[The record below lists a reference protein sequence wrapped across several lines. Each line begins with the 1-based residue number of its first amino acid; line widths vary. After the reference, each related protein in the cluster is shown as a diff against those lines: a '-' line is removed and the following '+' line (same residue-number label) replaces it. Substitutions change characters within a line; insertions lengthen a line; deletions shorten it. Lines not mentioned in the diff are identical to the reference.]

1 MNLVTS
7 IYKIE
12 DINLLKDY
20 LDYALINVPKYSIN
34 YKDIDVDKAVKLCD
48 ENNIKVILSINRIM
62 HPGDLN
68 NVEELINKYKD
79 KDVLF
84 YIADLGVLNI
94 LKKYDLLNKVI
105 YNPETMITNYLDLKL
120 YNDMVLACGVSNEI
134 TLEDLKLMY
143 DKTNSNIFYQG
154 FGLRL
159 MFYSRRKLI
168 SLYGNKNNTTYP
180 KENVYLREITR
191 TDYMP
196 IIENEE
202 NTLIYRPY
210 YISLLDKLNE
220 IKYVKF
226 LYIESFNIDMD
237 LFKNINRI
245 YFEAIKNDKLL
256 YVLPEFNSLKLN
268 IEDGFIYKDSVYQKE
283 ELKKWVSMNY

>member
-134 TLEDLKLMY
+134 TLDDLKLMY

-283 ELKKWVSMNY
+283 ELKK

>member
-34 YKDIDVDKAVKLCD
+34 YKNIDVDKAIKLCD

-220 IKYVKF
+220 IKFVKF

-237 LFKNINRI
+237 LFKDINRI
-245 YFEAIKNDKLL
+245 YFEAINNDKLL

-283 ELKKWVSMNY
+283 ELKK

>member
-62 HPGDLN
+62 HPGDLK
-68 NVEELINKYKD
+68 NVEELINKYKNN
-79 KDVLF
+79 DVLF

-134 TLEDLKLMY
+134 TLEDLKMMY

-220 IKYVKF
+220 ITFVKF

-237 LFKNINRI
+237 LFKDINRMF
-245 YFEAIKNDKLL
+245 YESIKNDKLL

-283 ELKKWVSMNY
+283 ELKK

>member
-68 NVEELINKYKD
+68 NVEELINKYKNN
-79 KDVLF
+79 DVLF

-134 TLEDLKLMY
+134 TLEDLKMMY

-220 IKYVKF
+220 ITFVKF

-237 LFKNINRI
+237 LFKDINRMF
-245 YFEAIKNDKLL
+245 YESIKNDKLL

-283 ELKKWVSMNY
+283 ELKK

>member
-12 DINLLKDY
+12 NINLLKDY

-210 YISLLDKLNE
+210 YISLLDKLND
-220 IKYVKF
+220 IKFVKF
-226 LYIESFNIDMD
+226 LYIESFNIDMY
-237 LFKNINRI
+237 LFKDINRI

-283 ELKKWVSMNY
+283 ELKK

>member
-68 NVEELINKYKD
+68 YVEKLINKYTD

-134 TLEDLKLMY
+134 TLEDLKMMY

-220 IKYVKF
+220 IKFVKF

-237 LFKNINRI
+237 LFKDINRI
-245 YFEAIKNDKLL
+245 YFETIKNDKLL

-283 ELKKWVSMNY
+283 ELKK

>member
-34 YKDIDVDKAVKLCD
+34 YKDIDVDKAIKLCD

-62 HPGDLN
+62 HPGDLK
-68 NVEELINKYKD
+68 NVEELINKYKNN
-79 KDVLF
+79 DVLF

-94 LKKYDLLNKVI
+94 LKKYDLLNKTI

-120 YNDMVLACGVSNEI
+120 YSDMVLACGVSNEI
-134 TLEDLKLMY
+134 TLEDLKNMY

-220 IKYVKF
+220 LKFVKF

-237 LFKNINRI
+237 LFKDINRMFYESI
-245 YFEAIKNDKLL
+245 MNDKLL

-283 ELKKWVSMNY
+283 ELKK

>member
-34 YKDIDVDKAVKLCD
+34 YKDIDVDKAIKLCD

-62 HPGDLN
+62 HPGDLK
-68 NVEELINKYKD
+68 NVEELINKHKNN
-79 KDVLF
+79 DVLF

-94 LKKYDLLNKVI
+94 LKKYDLLNKTI

-120 YNDMVLACGVSNEI
+120 YSDMVLACGVSNEI
-134 TLEDLKLMY
+134 TLEDLKNMY

-210 YISLLDKLNE
+210 YISLLDKLNDL
-220 IKYVKF
+220 KFVKF

-237 LFKNINRI
+237 LFKDINRMFYESI
-245 YFEAIKNDKLL
+245 MNDKLL

-283 ELKKWVSMNY
+283 ELKK

>member
-79 KDVLF
+79 KEVLF

-220 IKYVKF
+220 IKFVKF

-237 LFKNINRI
+237 LFKDINRI

-283 ELKKWVSMNY
+283 ELKK

>member
-34 YKDIDVDKAVKLCD
+34 YKDIDVDKAIKLCD
-48 ENNIKVILSINRIM
+48 ENNIKVVLSINRIM

-134 TLEDLKLMY
+134 TLEDLKMMY

-220 IKYVKF
+220 IKFVKF

-237 LFKNINRI
+237 LFKDINRI

-283 ELKKWVSMNY
+283 ELKK

>member
-34 YKDIDVDKAVKLCD
+34 YKDIDVDKAIKLCD

-68 NVEELINKYKD
+68 NVEELINKYKNND
-79 KDVLF
+79 ILF

-94 LKKYDLLNKVI
+94 LKKYDLLNKTI

-134 TLEDLKLMY
+134 TLEDLKNMY

-220 IKYVKF
+220 LKFVKF

-237 LFKNINRI
+237 LFKDINRI
-245 YFEAIKNDKLL
+245 FYESVKNDKLL

-283 ELKKWVSMNY
+283 ELKK

>member
-34 YKDIDVDKAVKLCD
+34 YKDIDVDKAIKLCD

-134 TLEDLKLMY
+134 TLEDLKMMY

-191 TDYMP
+191 NDYMP

-220 IKYVKF
+220 IKFVKF

-237 LFKNINRI
+237 LFKDINRI

-283 ELKKWVSMNY
+283 ELKK

>member
-1 MNLVTS
+1 
-7 IYKIE
+7 
-12 DINLLKDY
+12 
-20 LDYALINVPKYSIN
+20 
-34 YKDIDVDKAVKLCD
+34 
-48 ENNIKVILSINRIM
+48 M
-62 HPGDLN
+62 HPGDLK
-68 NVEELINKYKD
+68 NVEELINKYKNN
-79 KDVLF
+79 DVLF

-94 LKKYDLLNKVI
+94 LKKYDLLDKVI

-120 YNDMVLACGVSNEI
+120 YSDMVLACGVSNEI
-134 TLEDLKLMY
+134 TLDDLKNMY
-143 DKTNSNIFYQG
+143 DKTSSNIFYQG

-220 IKYVKF
+220 IKFVKF

-237 LFKNINRI
+237 LFKDINRI

>member
-34 YKDIDVDKAVKLCD
+34 YKDIDVDKALKLCD

-68 NVEELINKYKD
+68 NVEKIINKYKNND
-79 KDVLF
+79 LLF

-94 LKKYDLLNKVI
+94 LKKYDLLNKTI

-134 TLEDLKLMY
+134 TLEDLKMMY
-143 DKTNSNIFYQG
+143 EKTNSNIFYQG

-168 SLYGNKNNTTYP
+168 SLYGDKNNTLYP

-220 IKYVKF
+220 IKFIKF
-226 LYIESFNIDMD
+226 LYIESFNIDMN
-237 LFKNINRI
+237 LFKDINRI
-245 YFEAIKNDKLL
+245 YYEAIKNDKLL

-283 ELKKWVSMNY
+283 ELKK